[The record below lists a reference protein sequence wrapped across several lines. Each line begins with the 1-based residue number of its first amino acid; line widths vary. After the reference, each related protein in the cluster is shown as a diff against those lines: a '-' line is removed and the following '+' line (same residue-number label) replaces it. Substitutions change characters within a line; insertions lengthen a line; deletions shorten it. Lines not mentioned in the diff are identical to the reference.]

1 MLNLLMKLEPSC
13 VDRLLEGGCEGSS
26 LCAYLTC
33 WGIDGA
39 GVLVGIL
46 AVLILLFLVVYLF
59 ADLAYSPGGTI
70 KRILP
75 GLLLA
80 GLAAVIYFVFSD
92 GTIPDTLTKVTSD
105 FGVTSGVMKFINA
118 GFLMTAILIGIA
130 FVSWVLL
137 ELFNLVK

>member
-13 VDRLLEGGCEGSS
+13 VDKLLEGGCDGSK
-26 LCAYLTC
+26 LCAYLAC

-39 GVLVGIL
+39 GFMVMIL
-46 AVLILLFLVVYLF
+46 AALILLFLVIYLF

-75 GLLLA
+75 ALLLL
-80 GLAAVIYFVFSD
+80 GLAAVIYFVFAD
-92 GTIPDTLTKVTSD
+92 GTIPDTLTKVASN
-105 FGVTSGVMKFINA
+105 FNVTSSVMKFINA
-118 GFLMTAILIGIA
+118 GFLMTAILIALA